1 MSTPRIVIVTG
12 GAQNIG
18 AAIVA
23 RFQAT
28 GDTVIC
34 ADLNEPEAKGVT
46 FIETDVAREASVRD
60 LMTRVEF
67 DFGHLDVLVNN
78 AGICIEEPIAGTTE
92 EDWDRVMR
100 ST

>member
-23 RFQAT
+23 RFQAA

-34 ADLNEPEAKGVT
+34 ADLNEPDAEGVT

-78 AGICIEEPIAGTTE
+78 AGICIEEAHRQIPAKKTGTG
-92 EDWDRVMR
+92 
-100 ST
+100 